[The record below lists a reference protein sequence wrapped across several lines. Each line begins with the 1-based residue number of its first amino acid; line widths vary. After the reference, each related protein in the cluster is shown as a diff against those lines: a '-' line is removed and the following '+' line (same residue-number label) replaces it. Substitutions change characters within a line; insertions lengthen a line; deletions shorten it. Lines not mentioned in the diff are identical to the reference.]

1 MFTPNVGG
9 GGNGFDVKAVLAAL
23 AQTQNK
29 IPYTGTAII
38 GKAAPKGYSGGHGGS
53 AAPMPFSLN
62 DVGGQYGDPNVM
74 AANEFAPQYQLLEQ
88 MRQQANSKYSQAGNT
103 IGGMYDALAKAMK
116 GEESGIKANYA
127 ATGSAIG
134 KAYND
139 AINETS
145 HNFSQSNNEIAA
157 IAKRLGV
164 QAGVPAALAGG
175 AEQQQRL
182 AGLMAAQGAN
192 FQGVNALLGNNDVAY
207 NRNSADTTRLAGVN
221 ARNDYKQ
228 KLLDVLAGYDNKGL
242 ELKGEEN
249 AAANKYGLSIADM
262 KQQARLAEEKLAADA
277 QSQAQSN
284 EFRQAQL
291 MLDQARFGLD
301 TDKFNASQASQA
313 NQANKNLSPYEALAS
328 TANKLYGNPVSAGN
342 AAKAIED
349 TFTRGYNGDKSWNN
363 ASEFID
369 AVMRRNPNSMHN
381 GGDYAQ
387 LQQLALQ
394 FYTML
399 AGGAGKGY
407 GVP

>member
-1 MFTPNVGG
+1 MVSYQGSGG
-9 GGNGFDVKAVLAAL
+9 GGFDVKAVLAAL

-29 IPYTGTAII
+29 IPYTGTAVK
-38 GKAAPKGYSGGHGGS
+38 GKPAPKKTTS
-53 AAPMPFSLN
+53 ASPMPFSLN
-62 DVGGQYGDPNVM
+62 DIGAQYGDPNQM
-74 AANEFAPQYQLLEQ
+74 AANEFAPQYQLLDQ
-88 MRQQANSKYSQAGNT
+88 MRKQATGQYDRAGNT

-116 GEESGIKANYA
+116 GEESGIKQNYA
-127 ATGSAIG
+127 QTGSTIG

-164 QAGVPAALAGG
+164 SAAVPSALSNG
-175 AEQQQRL
+175 AEQEQRL

-221 ARNDYKQ
+221 ARKDYKQ
-228 KLLDVLAGYDNKGL
+228 KLLDVLSGYDNKGL
-242 ELKGEEN
+242 ELKAGEQ
-249 AAANKYGLSIADM
+249 AAANKYGMSIADM
-262 KQQARLAEEKLAADA
+262 KQQARLAEEKLASDA
-277 QSQAQSN
+277 AQNSAAN

-301 TDKFNASQASQA
+301 TDKFNASQA
-313 NQANKNLSPYEALAS
+313 NQGTKNLSPYEALAS

-349 TFTRGYNGDKSWNN
+349 TFTRGYNGDKSWNS

-369 AVMRRNPNSMHN
+369 AVMKRNPNSMHS